1 MTNDDKKK
9 EETMHRRLKEYF
21 PMIKSREEVL
31 ADIYGRKPLYE
42 EYLKWEEKYREE
54 FLDFVTGA
62 RGVKMLYDCFFKEIL
77 NPETVPERL
86 NDLLSLLLKRK
97 VKILQVLPNDNSR
110 LADDSALVVMDIVV
124 KLEDGSICNV
134 EVQKIG
140 YAFPGERAACYSAD
154 LLLRQYKSVR
164 DSKKKKIF
172 SYREIQTVYT
182 IVFMENSPEAFAR
195 FPDEYLHRARQKFDT
210 GLELKLLQ
218 EYLFIPLDIFSENLH
233 NKGIQN
239 KLDAWL
245 AFLSSDDPD
254 DIISVIERYP
264 EFKAMYGHVYEI
276 CRNIERVMGMFSEEL
291 RELDRNTV
299 RLMIDELRDEIEEQK
314 KELEEKNKII
324 EEKEKEIKE
333 LQRKMLMQQNT

>member
-1 MTNDDKKK
+1 
-9 EETMHRRLKEYF
+9 
-21 PMIKSREEVL
+21 
-31 ADIYGRKPLYE
+31 
-42 EYLKWEEKYREE
+42 
-54 FLDFVTGA
+54 
-62 RGVKMLYDCFFKEIL
+62 
-77 NPETVPERL
+77 
-86 NDLLSLLLKRK
+86 
-97 VKILQVLPNDNSR
+97 
-110 LADDSALVVMDIVV
+110 
-124 KLEDGSICNV
+124 
-134 EVQKIG
+134 
-140 YAFPGERAACYSAD
+140 
-154 LLLRQYKSVR
+154 
-164 DSKKKKIF
+164 
-172 SYREIQTVYT
+172 
-182 IVFMENSPEAFAR
+182 MENSPEAFAR

-239 KLDAWL
+239 KPDAWL

-299 RLMIDELRDEIEEQK
+299 RLMIDEMRDEIEEQK
-314 KELEEKNKII
+314 KALEEKDKSLIEKDRII

-333 LQRKMLMQQNT
+333 LQRKVLMQQNT